1 MREGKGGE
9 RREKKEE
16 RGRREGKEGE
26 MAREKERRRMEARGT
41 VPWTQCIQTSS
52 ATQNVTLSI
61 PVMLSALA
69 GETFAWT

>member
-16 RGRREGKEGE
+16 RGRKEGKEGE
-26 MAREKERRRMEARGT
+26 MARKRERKEKGSKRHCAMDT
-41 VPWTQCIQTSS
+41 VYSDIFCNTKHT
-52 ATQNVTLSI
+52 I

-69 GETFAWT
+69 GETFA

>member
-1 MREGKGGE
+1 MKRGGGGKARKEKWQE
-9 RREKKEE
+9 RKK
-16 RGRREGKEGE
+16 G
-26 MAREKERRRMEARGT
+26 RRMEARGI